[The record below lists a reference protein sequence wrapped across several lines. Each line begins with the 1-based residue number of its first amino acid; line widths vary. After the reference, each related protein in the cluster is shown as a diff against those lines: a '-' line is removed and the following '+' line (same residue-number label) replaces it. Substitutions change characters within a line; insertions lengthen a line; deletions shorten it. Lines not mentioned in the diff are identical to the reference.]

1 MSAEPVSVR
10 ILDREY
16 TVGVGGDERD
26 SLMAAARLLDARMR
40 EIRGSNRMAAVDR
53 VAVLAAL
60 NLAHELQ
67 LLRDE
72 NARQAVALQQ
82 TLADLNRRL
91 DRAIDGTPEKGTEGI
106 KAHRPMR
113 AGNVLIPPSPFSH
126 I

>member
-1 MSAEPVSVR
+1 MSGAEPVNVR
-10 ILDREY
+10 LLDRDY
-16 TVGVGGDERD
+16 TVGVEAEERD
-26 SLMAAARLLDARMR
+26 SLMAASRLLDAKMR

-67 LLRDE
+67 QLRDE

-91 DRAIDGTPEKGTEGI
+91 DRAID
-106 KAHRPMR
+106 A
-113 AGNVLIPPSPFSH
+113 
-126 I
+126 